1 MDDKEKNILEVEN
14 LCKTFQKNEFSLNKI
29 SFTLPHGAIM
39 GFVGGNGAGKTTTIG
54 CILGTLKKDSGSI
67 RLFGRKIN
75 GNDIDVD
82 IKEQIGVA
90 YDTSN
95 FSGELTP
102 QRLSRIMQGIYRQWD
117 NDIYLQYLN
126 KFHLPKQQRIS
137 TFSKGMTM
145 KLALAAAI
153 SHSPKLLV
161 FDEITSGLD
170 PIARDEVL
178 DIFLDFVQDESRSI
192 LISSHITSDL
202 EKVADYITFIH
213 DGELLLSASIDDLRY
228 KYGIVRCRLEQF
240 ERIHGEDIVAY
251 IKKDYQI
258 DVLVSDR
265 DYILE
270 KYGDLVIDNALIDDI
285 LTLLVR
291 GKKGERIIS

>member
-14 LCKTFQKNEFSLNKI
+14 LCKTFQKNEFSLNNI

-54 CILGTLKKDSGSI
+54 CILGALKKDSGSI
-67 RLFGRKIN
+67 RLFGREIN

-117 NDIYLQYLN
+117 NDIYLQYLS
-126 KFHLPKQQRIS
+126 KFHLPIQQRIS

-145 KLALAAAI
+145 KLALAVAI
-153 SHSPKLLV
+153 SHSSKLLV

-240 ERIHGEDIVAY
+240 ERIHEEDIVAY

-265 DYILE
+265 DYILG

-285 LTLLVR
+285 LMLLVR

>member
-1 MDDKEKNILEVEN
+1 MDDKEKNILEVKK
-14 LCKTFQKNEFSLNKI
+14 LCKTFQQNEFSLNDI

-54 CILGTLKKDSGSI
+54 CILGVLKKDSGAI
-67 RLFGRKIN
+67 KLFGREIN
-75 GNDIDVD
+75 GNDMDVD

-90 YDTSN
+90 YDASN
-95 FSGELTP
+95 FSGDLTP
-102 QRLSRIMQGIYRQWD
+102 QRLSLIMQGIYRQWD
-117 NDIYLQYLN
+117 NDIYLQYLS
-126 KFHLPKQQRIS
+126 KFRLPIKQKIS

-145 KLALAAAI
+145 KLALAVAI
-153 SHSPKLLV
+153 SHSAKLLV

-213 DGELLLSASIDDLRY
+213 DGEVLLSASIDDLRY

-240 ERIHGEDIVAY
+240 ERMHQEDIVAY

-270 KYGDLVIDNALIDDI
+270 KYGSLVIDNALIDDI
-285 LTLLVR
+285 LMLLVR
-291 GKKGERIIS
+291 GQKG